1 MKKKKILT
9 IGGISLG
16 VVAIVAPLIASVS
29 GAIKTSYQIAPFSD
43 KGDTIGLKNYVYGD
57 NVSNSKGKTNVL
69 NSKVTDATQKD
80 WRVDLYDHLVKTKTI
95 TEEPSE
101 IKPSKNGK
109 GGDVTSIDPTSIG
122 TEIGIWASKGQKES
136 FELTQWIDNQAP
148 YMPFAQAGIDNKVYN
163 VVKKGVL
170 PVHGL
175 NSPENY
181 RDWVSENPNETIKL
195 TGAAN
200 PFKNTKVPL
209 SVAFVDSPTSSYFQ
223 SILTALI
230 TWKTEYTKESDGG
243 YKTSA
248 NMYLEGAKDITI
260 KYAGKNGTKSQT
272 SDKKV
277 NITNGK
283 IDIEDAKK
291 AILGDENNGGADS
304 VEFTINRELKWF
316 DPTGKEKASLSARD
330 FMAGLIAYY
339 NSCELSFNANSYFFG
354 LAGIDFKK
362 TLTANNI
369 SEINENGHKNYNIN
383 SMPEEKFILKLGK
396 TKNSSLLDILTKEYF
411 FALPYNH
418 HKTKEY
424 IRPISEYN
432 TNNNGKQNKIWVI
445 PNGKGGFS
453 IDPQKTEWD
462 KVYGGGN
469 VQNNSDILDVWSS
482 AAYRVSRSTL
492 PETTLTRNDGYFD
505 VLNKTANAGK
515 EELKIWDKTKTIKEI
530 VLVTGGDNEPTS
542 PEVTYDAFRSGTYD
556 YAVVPS
562 TRQLSAIGDYGGKG
576 RDGKVLIEQPP
587 SKAPQA
593 QTINYNTNIW
603 GPDGKRKNNIT
614 EVYENFV
621 KKFNTDGKVIR
632 QGINSMVN
640 WVKLANLSFSNIGAY
655 DYIQSIVPYGQLNN
669 QYEEMRK
676 TSSSNPN
683 MKGDMP
689 LTGATLQTFENMKTS
704 NDYDIN
710 NKVTKAIKPRFEKAL
725 DNIGATRERP
735 LVLDFRTLHS
745 VYSNGQIAYLQKL
758 TNIID
763 GISNGRI
770 RFNLISRTNK
780 SLTDWYY
787 NKNSPMGSFFW
798 SPDYNDV
805 GTWVG
810 LYFEMKPGKKEQ
822 PSAGPNRDN
831 EIYNGYQGA
840 YGVAT
845 LWSQLY
851 YELVKA
857 KKNSMPNTTPN
868 PQP

>member
-29 GAIKTSYQIAPFSD
+29 GAIKTSYQIAPYSD
-43 KGDTIGLKNYVYGD
+43 KGDRIGLNNYVY
-57 NVSNSKGKTNVL
+57 SKDISDLPTETDKVNPKANDT
-69 NSKVTDATQKD
+69 SKKD
-80 WRVDLYDHLVKTKTI
+80 WRVDLYDHLVSTKTI
-95 TEEPSE
+95 KNEPKE
-101 IKPSKNGK
+101 INSTQDGK
-109 GGDVTSIDPTSIG
+109 VWDIDPESIG
-122 TEIGIWASKGQKES
+122 TEIGIWASKGTEQS
-136 FELTQWIDNQAP
+136 FEFTQWIDNQAP

-163 VVKKGVL
+163 VVKDGVL

-181 RDWVSENPNETIKL
+181 RDWISKNNPNERIKL

-230 TWKTEYTKESDGG
+230 TWRTKYTEEQDGG
-243 YKTSA
+243 YKATA
-248 NMYLEGAKDITI
+248 DMYLEGAKEITI
-260 KYAGKNGTKSQT
+260 KYATKNGSTSKP
-272 SDKKV
+272 SDKK
-277 NITNGK
+277 ITITDGK
-283 IDIEDAKK
+283 INLEEAKS
-291 AILGDENNGGADS
+291 AMLENGGADS
-304 VEFTINRELKWF
+304 VEFTINNDLKWVNTKG
-316 DPTGKEKASLSARD
+316 DVQHSLSAKD

-354 LAGIDFKK
+354 LAGVNFKD

-369 SEINENGHKNYNIN
+369 QEVNDDKNSGHKKYNIDLMSDN
-383 SMPEEKFILKLGK
+383 KFVLKIGK

-411 FALPYNH
+411 FALPYKH
-418 HKTKEY
+418 PKTIEYIKPIKEY
-424 IRPISEYN
+424 TID
-432 TNNNGKQNKIWVI
+432 NNGSNKIQVI
-445 PNGKGGFS
+445 SNGKGGFS
-453 IDPQKTEWD
+453 IDAQKTNWD
-462 KVYGGGN
+462 ELYGGGN
-469 VQNNSDILDVWSS
+469 QQENPDVWSS
-482 AAYRVSRSTL
+482 AAYRVSSSTL
-492 PETTLTRNDGYFD
+492 PETTLTRNDSYFQA
-505 VLNKTANAGK
+505 LNKSASGEK
-515 EELKIWDKTKTIKEI
+515 KDSKIWDENKTLKEI
-530 VLVTGGDNEPTS
+530 VLVTGGDNDPTS

-603 GPDGKRKNNIT
+603 GPDGRRKDNIT
-614 EVYENFV
+614 EIYENFV

-655 DYIQSIVPYGQLNN
+655 DYIQSIVPYGQLNG
-669 QYEEMRK
+669 QYELMRK
-676 TSSSNPN
+676 TSDKLEGSEHW
-683 MKGDMP
+683 KGGMP
-689 LTGATLQTFENMKTS
+689 LTGATLQTFQNMKTS

-710 NKVTKAIKPRFEKAL
+710 NKVTQAIKPRFEKAL

-770 RFNLISRTNK
+770 RFNLISKTNK

-810 LYFEMKPGKKEQ
+810 LYFEMKPGEPHQK
-822 PSAGPNRDN
+822 SAGPKDKN

-851 YELVKA
+851 YELVQA
-857 KKNSMPNTTPN
+857 KKNSMSNTTPT
-868 PQP
+868 PKP